1 MDNDIKKLL
10 GKRIKELR
18 LSQNIS
24 QNQLAQV
31 LDIDQRRLSAIEC
44 GINFPTRNFVKIAKA
59 LNVELKEL
67 FNFEHLALD
76 SKQKKEFI
84 YSTIE
89 RLQERDIDLIYRIVK
104 SLI

>member
-24 QNQLAQV
+24 QHQLAQV

-44 GINFPTRNFVKIAKA
+44 GINFPTRNFIKIANA
-59 LNVELKEL
+59 LNVDLKEL
-67 FNFEHLALD
+67 FNFEHHTLNNG
-76 SKQKKEFI
+76 QKKQYI
-84 YSTIE
+84 ALAIE
-89 RLQERDIDLIYRIVK
+89 KLQEHDIDIIYRLIK
-104 SLI
+104 SMI